1 MSWVTVWFIR
11 TSIIYLAVAT
21 VIGIVMT
28 VAPDSIVYLKFIHVH
43 LNLLGF
49 MSMMIYGVGYH
60 IFPRFSGRPIW
71 SEKLTLIQFW
81 TAQFGLLGMSVFH
94 IVEVHPLFISF
105 SLVSALSVFLFLL
118 NILKTVKGLS

>member
-11 TSIIYLAVAT
+11 TSIIYLAVASAL
-21 VIGIVMT
+21 GIVMA
-28 VAPDSIVYLKFIHVH
+28 VVPDSIIYLKFVHVH

-49 MSMMIYGVGYH
+49 MSMMIFGVGYH

-81 TAQFGLLGMSVFH
+81 TAQLGLLGMSVFY
-94 IVEVHPLFISF
+94 IVDINPLFISF